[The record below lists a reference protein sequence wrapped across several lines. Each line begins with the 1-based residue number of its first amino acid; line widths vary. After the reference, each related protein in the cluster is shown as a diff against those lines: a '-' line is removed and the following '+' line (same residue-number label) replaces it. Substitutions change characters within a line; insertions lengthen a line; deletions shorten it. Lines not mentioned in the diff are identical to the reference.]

1 MPTLTRHFL
10 CYPNRSL
17 YWSLTTL
24 TTVGYG
30 DISPTNITEMTY
42 GVLMFVVGA
51 VVYASIFANVTS
63 LMGKFDEA
71 NYLLQ
76 RICSWP
82 CWVSHVGTQESSSLL
97 QAYHLRCMRGSAAW
111 PSAVPLP

>member
-10 CYPNRSL
+10 CNPNRSL

-71 NYLLQ
+71 KNRYTDSISSIAEFFRVRRSLALL
-76 RICSWP
+76 C
-82 CWVSHVGTQESSSLL
+82 H
-97 QAYHLRCMRGSAAW
+97 AYGFT
-111 PSAVPLP
+111 

>member
-10 CYPNRSL
+10 CNPNRSL

-71 NYLLQ
+71 KNRYTDSISSIAEFFRVRRSLFALLD
-76 RICSWP
+76 
-82 CWVSHVGTQESSSLL
+82 H
-97 QAYHLRCMRGSAAW
+97 AYSFT
-111 PSAVPLP
+111 